1 MKYKTKILPSGN
13 KYVGQVILEDEIV
26 YTTNPHRDTVMVA
39 REMSNYIAESQPKLK
54 TVTNSPVPQKAYS
67 QPTVPRDLVP
77 VRRTT
82 ANQLSPSSDTNSSPV
97 EIPVVTRKCCGR
109 G

>member
-13 KYVGQVILEDEIV
+13 KYVGQVLLEDEVI

-39 REMSNYIAESQPKLK
+39 REMSNYIAESQPKPK
-54 TVTNSPVPQKAYS
+54 TATNSPIPQKAYS
-67 QPTVPRDLVP
+67 QPTVPRNLVP
-77 VRRTT
+77 VRRNTT
-82 ANQLSPSSDTNSSPV
+82 NPVSTSADASSSPV